1 MILCCLFTGLRRPQQ
16 VREASRIFKI
26 DLDGDEDSSKM
37 RKPKIIKTSPK
48 KRNNIAGKNSKRVHF
63 KSSEVVES
71 ILYS

>member
-37 RKPKIIKTSPK
+37 RKSKIIKTSSK
-48 KRNNIAGKNSKRVHF
+48 KGNNIAGKNSKRVHF
-63 KSSEVVES
+63 KGP
-71 ILYS
+71 LG